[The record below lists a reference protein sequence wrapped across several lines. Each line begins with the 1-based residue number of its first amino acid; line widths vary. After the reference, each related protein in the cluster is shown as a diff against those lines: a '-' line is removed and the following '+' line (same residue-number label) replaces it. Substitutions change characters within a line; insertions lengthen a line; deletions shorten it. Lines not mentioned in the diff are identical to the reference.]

1 MRILAAASAIAF
13 LALTVAA
20 AHAQMAGG
28 NPTTLTQ
35 QRAAR
40 PHTAPKADEQA
51 YKNALQSIP
60 VAKEKPD
67 PWKTMR

>member
-1 MRILAAASAIAF
+1 MRILATASAIA
-13 LALTVAA
+13 LVALTVAP
-20 AHAQMAGG
+20 AHAQTAGG
-28 NPTTLTQ
+28 NPTTLDQ
-35 QRAAR
+35 QRAAK

-51 YKNALQSIP
+51 YKNALQAIP